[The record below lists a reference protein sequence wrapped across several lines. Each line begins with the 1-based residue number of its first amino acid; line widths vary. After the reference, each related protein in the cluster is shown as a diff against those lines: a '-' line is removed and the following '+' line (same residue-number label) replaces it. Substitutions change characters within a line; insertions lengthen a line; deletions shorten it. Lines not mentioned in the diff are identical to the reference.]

1 MPFWLDIAATIDKD
15 ESFLK
20 RRNCA
25 MTNLAFDFHL
35 PTRILFGRGRIAELG
50 AQVPPG
56 IDRIFLVTDGT
67 IARKTPALDKAVKA
81 LPGKEIAV
89 FDRVEENPSIATL
102 EEAARKAKA
111 FDAGLVIGLGGGSPM
126 DVAKGVG
133 LLAANPGPLMFYL
146 EGGTPAHPSLPVVAI
161 PTTSGTGSEVTPF
174 AVFTDRDIRQKMCLS
189 HRGIFPV
196 LALIDP
202 ELTYTMPTSVAI
214 DTGLDVLAHAVE
226 AFLSTASFP
235 LNDALARQAMDIVL
249 ADLAGAVRKQP
260 EAMDRMAAS
269 STAAGAAIA
278 QASTIL
284 PHLMGYPLTVHRGV
298 PHGRASAIMLVH
310 VMAAL
315 RRRSTCPEKVEAVDQ
330 LFAAR
335 GGLDEF
341 LRDLGVSTRLADYGV
356 REDDIPLFAR
366 KTIVKGDVKITPAA
380 VTVEDLERIYRE
392 AL

>member
-1 MPFWLDIAATIDKD
+1 MP
-15 ESFLK
+15 
-20 RRNCA
+20 
-25 MTNLAFDFHL
+25 NLAFDFHL

-50 AQVPPG
+50 AQVAPG
-56 IDRIFLVTDGT
+56 IDRIILVTDGT
-67 IARKTPALDKAVKA
+67 IARRTPALDKVVKA

-102 EEAARKAKA
+102 EEAVLEAKA
-111 FDAGLVIGLGGGSPM
+111 FGAGLVVGLGGGSPL

-133 LLAANPGPLMFYL
+133 LLATNPEPLRAYL
-146 EGGTPAHPSLPVVAI
+146 EGTPPAHPPLPVFAI
-161 PTTSGTGSEVTPF
+161 PTTAGTGSEMTPF
-174 AVFTDRDIRQKMCLS
+174 AVFTDRDIRQKVCLS

-196 LALIDP
+196 LALVDP
-202 ELTYTMPTSVAI
+202 ELTYTMPASVAI

-235 LNDALARQAMDIVL
+235 LNDALARQAMDAVL
-249 ADLAGAVRKQP
+249 AELAGAVRKKP
-260 EAMDRMAAS
+260 EAMDRMAAAS
-269 STAAGAAIA
+269 AAAGAAIA

-284 PHLMGYPLTVHRGV
+284 PHVMGYPLTVHRGV

-315 RRRSTCPEKVEAVDQ
+315 RARSTCPEKVEAVDKV
-330 LFAAR
+330 FAVR
-335 GGLDEF
+335 GGLGPF
-341 LRDLGVSTRLADYGV
+341 LREIGVSTRLSDYGV

-366 KTIVKGDVKITPAA
+366 QTIAKGDIKITPAA
-380 VTVEDLERIYRE
+380 VTVEYLERIYRE